1 MRFLCLVID
10 PPYSFNDKLNMSDV
24 PRSAD
29 ANYKTLSLLD
39 IKNLKV
45 KDLAEEAALLALW
58 VPSSMLQN
66 GLDIMKEYGFTQKQT
81 YIWVKSKVS
90 PFDELKDSF
99 NLFYK
104 KELKNTSLSIKDIVL
119 KSQHLKN
126 LTSKSLEILNSV
138 MSFGMGRLFRQCHEL
153 ALIGTNNN
161 KIYNALSNKSQ
172 RSVSLAPN
180 LKHSAKPENLQN
192 SLDLMFSSNKIEIFA
207 RRQRKGWVCI
217 GNESPMTLGEDI
229 SISID
234 KLLNLSGINELKLIK
249 LINEYE
255 PSKSEE
261 LYNFWKNI

>member
-99 NLFYK
+99 NLFFY
-104 KELKNTSLSIKDIVL
+104 I
-119 KSQHLKN
+119 
-126 LTSKSLEILNSV
+126 
-138 MSFGMGRLFRQCHEL
+138 
-153 ALIGTNNN
+153 
-161 KIYNALSNKSQ
+161 
-172 RSVSLAPN
+172 
-180 LKHSAKPENLQN
+180 
-192 SLDLMFSSNKIEIFA
+192 
-207 RRQRKGWVCI
+207 
-217 GNESPMTLGEDI
+217 
-229 SISID
+229 
-234 KLLNLSGINELKLIK
+234 
-249 LINEYE
+249 
-255 PSKSEE
+255 
-261 LYNFWKNI
+261 